1 MRRVWGAVLVGLGVF
16 LVVLAG
22 MLRFWAAD
30 QLTVTPK
37 DQYSVTVAPGSGT
50 YFDPGTLTSKTSDLV
65 ARRTVKGDVNASND
79 TTGVWDVS
87 LLIETGDGTFVR
99 GSLDRVAFDRKSG
112 DSVHCCGEAVDNK
125 PVQHSGLSYKFPF
138 DTKKQT
144 YQWWD
149 PNSSA
154 SYPAEYKGEEN
165 VQGMKTYK
173 FVEQIPA
180 HQILTQDTPGSLLGE
195 SAPSVQAPVFYQNVR
210 TIWVEPRTGV
220 IIKGMEENKTT
231 IRNAA
236 GQDKI
241 TVLQATFTFD
251 DPTQRDQVKLAKDA
265 INKINL
271 GKLWAPIGGLVVGLI
286 LIVVGAIILRRDD
299 EDGSGPQ
306 HSAASQRTAAHTN

>member
-1 MRRVWGAVLVGLGVF
+1 MRRVWGSVLVGLGVF

-50 YFDPGTLTSKTSDLV
+50 YFDPGTLQSKTSDLV

-99 GSLDRVAFDRKSG
+99 GALDRVAFDRKSG
-112 DSVHCCGEAVDNK
+112 ESVHCCGEAVDSQ

-154 SYPAEYKGEEN
+154 SYPAEYKGEET
-165 VQGMKTYK
+165 VQGLKTYK
-173 FVEQIPA
+173 FVELIAA
-180 HQILTQDTPGSLLGE
+180 HQILTQDTPGSLLG
-195 SAPSVQAPVFYQNVR
+195 SPQPSVQAPVFYQNTR
-210 TIWVEPRTGV
+210 TVWVEPRTGV

-231 IRNAA
+231 IRDAA

-251 DPTQRDQVKLAKDA
+251 DPTQRDQVKLANDA
-265 INKINL
+265 ITKINT
-271 GKLWAPIGGLVVGLI
+271 GKLYGPIGGLVLGLI
-286 LIVVGAIILRRDD
+286 LIVAGAILLRRSDSDD
-299 EDGSGPQ
+299 TGPQ
-306 HSAASQRTAAHTN
+306 HAANSERAPARS